1 MINHMRKHLL
11 LILILPAFIISCI
24 NLEGEGG
31 TAMVQGYIFK
41 VLHHDDVFDF
51 EPDTFPAAKTDVYI
65 IYGDD
70 AVYGDKM
77 EAAPDGFF
85 QFKYLTKGTYRV
97 YAYSSFPDG
106 RKEAVY
112 DTVFV
117 NRGAI
122 ATTKDI
128 YIHEGKMHDKSY
140 IKGTLLANYYDK
152 NYLINANVPA
162 VGERVFIR
170 KKDALYHF
178 DDVRAGLGGIFMF
191 QKLDPGEYEIFALTE
206 DINEVVSPL
215 VREVSIPETG
225 IIVEIDEPIVIRV
238 NT

>member
-1 MINHMRKHLL
+1 MTKHTFLILL
-11 LILILPAFIISCI
+11 LPLFLFSCI
-24 NLEGEGG
+24 NQEGEGG
-31 TAMVQGYIFK
+31 TAMVQGYIYN
-41 VLHHDDVFDF
+41 VLHADDVYNF
-51 EPDTFPAAKTDVYI
+51 EPDTFPAAKTDVYL

-97 YAYSSFPDG
+97 YAYCSFPDG
-106 RKEAVY
+106 RREAVY

-117 NRGAI
+117 SRGAI

-128 YIHEGKMHDKSY
+128 YIHEGKMLDKSY
-140 IKGTLLANYYDK
+140 VKGTLLANYYDK
-152 NYLINANVPA
+152 NYLVEANVPA

-178 DDVRAGLGGIFMF
+178 DDIRAGLGGVFMF
-191 QKLDPGEYEIFALTE
+191 QKLDPGEYEIFVLTE
-206 DINEVVSPL
+206 DANDVITPIF
-215 VREVSIPETG
+215 REVLISDRG
-225 IIVEIDEPIVIRV
+225 VIVEIDEPIVIRI